1 MVALLERPGAGEAPR
16 HPPPAQDHCVAA
28 KISHK
33 APPRPFP
40 ASAGDRIVPCRPD
53 GRPWGMSF
61 RGPRRMLTDYAA
73 RPQEVLGVVSAAKD
87 QCRGAG
93 RTSKDG
99 VNGDALRRGT
109 AGD

>member
-1 MVALLERPGAGEAPR
+1 MVALLERPAAGEAPR

-53 GRPWGMSF
+53 GRPRGMSF
-61 RGPRRMLTDYAA
+61 RGPRRMLTLIRIIRIRNLDKLHIDRRA
-73 RPQEVLGVVSAAKD
+73 QGSCHVLFPPTLA
-87 QCRGAG
+87 QMIPRG
-93 RTSKDG
+93 
-99 VNGDALRRGT
+99 
-109 AGD
+109 